1 MPSPTT
7 MIEARDLTKVY
18 QSDRERTWGRR
29 KSRETGRPPAVD
41 SVSFEVARG
50 EFFVVMGLSGSGK
63 STLLRM
69 LNAVSWD
76 GPRWLE
82 RHKRSTVGAAGDHR
96 PHERGV
102 ARRAGGNP
110 TSGSPTIEGRE

>member
-18 QSDRERTWGRR
+18 QTDRERTWGWR

-69 LNAVSWD
+69 LNAVLGWAPVARAAQAQH
-76 GPRWLE
+76 GR
-82 RHKRSTVGAAGDHR
+82 AAGDHR

-110 TSGSPTIEGRE
+110 MSGSPTIEGRE

>member
-1 MPSPTT
+1 MWAT
-7 MIEARDLTKVY
+7 E
-18 QSDRERTWGRR
+18 TWGLSLSESAGLRHETRVGER

-41 SVSFEVARG
+41 SVSFEAARG

-76 GPRWLE
+76 GPRLLE
-82 RHKRSTVGAAGDHR
+82 RHKRSTVGQQATTARMSVESPGALAAT
-96 PHERGV
+96 PM
-102 ARRAGGNP
+102 
-110 TSGSPTIEGRE
+110 SGSPTIEGRE